1 MFLEDFV
8 VSGFLKS
15 LPPIQQRAINT
26 DLLAFTPKT
35 VAQYTQRGF
44 MGFLNFTHREHIPVC
59 AASLKQWS
67 IHLQERNIAPTRV
80 GWALTML
87 RIIAAA
93 YDRPILDAEATL
105 VTKRIHWH
113 ERAYKRR
120 PTAKIRYGFSREDVH
135 RLISNPP
142 PTFHQKTWEY
152 YVTLGWTFLL
162 RSEEIR
168 RSVPGDLREI
178 VGPNKVKGFQLR
190 VRNNK
195 NTLNKNEEKAIFFPY
210 NEIPTKFIPILRN
223 FAQESS
229 STWDKLPSNNTIIRH
244 LRKIIKIDDSTH
256 EIVVHSFRHGR
267 PADLILRYGYS
278 SNKLAKVG
286 RWHSASSVRIYSH
299 V

>member
-1 MFLEDFV
+1 MFLEDFL

-15 LPPIQQRAINT
+15 LPPKQQRAINT

-44 MGFLNFTHREHIPVC
+44 MGFLKYTHREHIPVN
-59 AASLKQWS
+59 AVSLKQWS
-67 IHLQERNIAPTRV
+67 IHLQEQNIAPTRV
-80 GWALTML
+80 GWALTMI

-93 YDRPILDAEATL
+93 FDKPILDPEATL
-105 VTKRIHWH
+105 ITKRIHWH

-120 PTAKIRYGFSREDVH
+120 QSAKIRYGFSRQDVLK
-135 RLISNPP
+135 LINNTP
-142 PTFHQKTWEY
+142 PTFDQTTWEY
-152 YVTLGWTFLL
+152 YVALGWTFLL

-168 RSVPGDLREI
+168 RSTPTDLREI
-178 VGPNKVKGFQLR
+178 VGPKKVKGFQLR
-190 VRNNK
+190 VKNNK

-210 NEIPTKFIPILRN
+210 SEIPSEFIPILRN
-223 FAQESS
+223 FAAETSFN
-229 STWDKLPSNNTIIRH
+229 WEFLPSNNTIIRH
-244 LRKIIKIDDSTH
+244 LRRIIKINDSTH
-256 EIVVHSFRHGR
+256 EIVIHSFRHGR
-267 PADLILRYGYS
+267 PADLILLFGYS

>member
-1 MFLEDFV
+1 M
-8 VSGFLKS
+8 
-15 LPPIQQRAINT
+15 LPKEQRKAINT

-35 VAQYTQRGF
+35 VQQYTHRGF
-44 MGFLNFTHREHIPVC
+44 MGFLRFTYRENIPVT
-59 AASLKQWS
+59 AVALKKWS
-67 IHLQERNIAPTRV
+67 MELQHKGIAPTRV

-93 YDRPILDAEATL
+93 FDRPLTEPEAGL

-120 PTAKIRYGFSREDVH
+120 DSAKIRYGFSRQDILH
-135 RLISNPP
+135 LLRNCPHTID
-142 PTFHQKTWEY
+142 KDTWSFF
-152 YVTLGWTFLL
+152 VSLGWTFLL

-168 RSVPGDLREI
+168 RLSPSDLAEI
-178 VGPNKVKGFQLR
+178 RGPKNVKGFQIR
-190 VRNNK
+190 IRNNK
-195 NTLNKNEEKAIFFPY
+195 NSVNKNEEKVVFFPLE
-210 NEIPTKFIPILRN
+210 EIPSTIIPILRR
-223 FAQESS
+223 FSCSKEF
-229 STWDKLPSNNTIIRH
+229 TWDLLPSNNTIIRH
-244 LRKIIKIDDSTH
+244 LRKLIKINNDTH

-278 SNKLAKVG
+278 NEKLAKVG

>member
-1 MFLEDFV
+1 MFLEDCL
-8 VSGFLKS
+8 VSGFLKT
-15 LPPIQQRAINT
+15 LPPKQQRAINT

-35 VAQYTQRGF
+35 IAQYTQRGF
-44 MGFLNFTHREHIPVC
+44 MGFLKFTYREQVSVS

-67 IHLQERNIAPTRV
+67 IHLQEQKIAPTRV

-93 YDRPILDAEATL
+93 YDRPILDAEAAL

-120 PTAKIRYGFSREDVH
+120 QEAKIRYGFSREDVYQ
-135 RLISNPP
+135 LINNTP
-142 PTFHQKTWEY
+142 PTFHRKTWEY

-168 RSVPGDLREI
+168 RSNPSDLREI
-178 VGPNKVKGFQLR
+178 IGPNKVKGFRLR

-210 NEIPTKFIPILRN
+210 NEIPSKSIPILRS
-223 FAQESS
+223 FAGESS
-229 STWDKLPSNNTIIRH
+229 PTWDRLPSNNTIIRH
-244 LRKIIKIDDSTH
+244 LRKIIKINEATH
-256 EIVVHSFRHGR
+256 EIVIHSFRHGR
-267 PADLILRYGYS
+267 PADLILLYGYS

-286 RWHSASSVRIYSH
+286 RWNSASSVRIYSH